1 MEVDGADGIDED
13 EGGEASTDGVESGV
27 ADAVVGGKAGNGNSG
42 DCTVAQEGVEERI
55 GGVAAGWVANGEAR
69 VAVLATRSLA
79 DDLAGNT
86 QVGVELGAP
95 SVPHAVDRPDTAI
108 LGEVGCVGGMPVL
121 RVGDAG
127 PGGPGLCDGV
137 IDGRDDRVAT
147 GDGQAALGVGE
158 VVLDIDDDE
167 GGAFVPADHSRAT
180 LGRRGARVK
189 YAAMGG
195 AGRLARVS
203 DTWQPEQYARFRAER
218 EQPFHD
224 LLALVEPVPGGR
236 VVDLGCGT
244 GVLTRV
250 LHEHTQAAETVGVDR
265 SEPMLAQSAQHAGGG
280 VRFERGDIEAFA
292 GKGLDVVFSN
302 AALQWVDG
310 HEALFPRLAATLREG
325 GQLAV
330 QMPMNHDHPAH
341 TVAHEVARQPRH
353 AKALGG
359 YVRGYPLREV
369 EWYAELVARM
379 GFEEQHVRLQVYLHR
394 LAGPEEV
401 VEWVKGSLLT
411 DYRNRLSPEEY
422 EAYLS
427 DFRERLLAE
436 LPDERPHL

>member
-1 MEVDGADGIDED
+1 M
-13 EGGEASTDGVESGV
+13 
-27 ADAVVGGKAGNGNSG
+27 
-42 DCTVAQEGVEERI
+42 
-55 GGVAAGWVANGEAR
+55 
-69 VAVLATRSLA
+69 
-79 DDLAGNT
+79 
-86 QVGVELGAP
+86 
-95 SVPHAVDRPDTAI
+95 
-108 LGEVGCVGGMPVL
+108 
-121 RVGDAG
+121 
-127 PGGPGLCDGV
+127 
-137 IDGRDDRVAT
+137 
-147 GDGQAALGVGE
+147 
-158 VVLDIDDDE
+158 
-167 GGAFVPADHSRAT
+167 
-180 LGRRGARVK
+180 
-189 YAAMGG
+189 
-195 AGRLARVS
+195 S

-265 SEPMLAQSAQHAGGG
+265 SEAMLAQSVQHAGHG
-280 VRFERGDIEAFA
+280 VRFERGDIATFA
-292 GKGLDVVFSN
+292 GNDLDVVFSN

-330 QMPMNHDHPAH
+330 QMPMNHDHPSH
-341 TVAHEVARQPRH
+341 TVAHDVAREPRH

-369 EWYAELVARM
+369 EWYAELLARL
-379 GFEEQHVRLQVYLHR
+379 GFGEQHVRLQVYLHR

-411 DYRNRLSPEEY
+411 DYRNRLSREEY
-422 EAYLS
+422 EAYLA

-436 LPDERPHL
+436 LPDERPHLYPFKRLLLWGRKRAMGSGTA

>member
-1 MEVDGADGIDED
+1 M
-13 EGGEASTDGVESGV
+13 S
-27 ADAVVGGKAGNGNSG
+27 DA
-42 DCTVAQEGVEERI
+42 
-55 GGVAAGWVANGEAR
+55 
-69 VAVLATRSLA
+69 
-79 DDLAGNT
+79 
-86 QVGVELGAP
+86 
-95 SVPHAVDRPDTAI
+95 
-108 LGEVGCVGGMPVL
+108 
-121 RVGDAG
+121 
-127 PGGPGLCDGV
+127 
-137 IDGRDDRVAT
+137 
-147 GDGQAALGVGE
+147 
-158 VVLDIDDDE
+158 
-167 GGAFVPADHSRAT
+167 
-180 LGRRGARVK
+180 
-189 YAAMGG
+189 
-195 AGRLARVS
+195 
-203 DTWQPEQYARFRAER
+203 WQPNQYARFRAER

-250 LHEHTQAAETVGVDR
+250 LHEYTGASETVGVDR
-265 SEPMLAQSAQHAGGG
+265 SEPMLEQSAQHAGGG
-280 VRFERGDIEAFA
+280 VRFELRDIATFA
-292 GKGLDVVFSN
+292 EKDLDVVFSN

-330 QMPMNHDHPAH
+330 QMPMNHDHPSH
-341 TVAHEVARQPRH
+341 TVAHEVAREPRH

-369 EWYAELVARM
+369 EWYAELLARM

-422 EAYLS
+422 EAYLT

-436 LPDERPHL
+436 LPDERPHLYPFKRLLLWGRKGAGSDGTG